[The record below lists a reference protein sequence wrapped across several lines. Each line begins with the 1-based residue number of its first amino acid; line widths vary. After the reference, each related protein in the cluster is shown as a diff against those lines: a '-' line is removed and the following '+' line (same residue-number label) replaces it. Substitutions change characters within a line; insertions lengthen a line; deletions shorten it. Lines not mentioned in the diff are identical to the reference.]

1 MVEDPWFYALGLIY
15 AIAIAA
21 LVTLGVMLWEDRKHD
36 D

>member
-1 MVEDPWFYALGLIY
+1 MLSDPWFYALSLIY

-21 LVTLGVMLWEDRKHD
+21 AITLGVMLWEDRKHD